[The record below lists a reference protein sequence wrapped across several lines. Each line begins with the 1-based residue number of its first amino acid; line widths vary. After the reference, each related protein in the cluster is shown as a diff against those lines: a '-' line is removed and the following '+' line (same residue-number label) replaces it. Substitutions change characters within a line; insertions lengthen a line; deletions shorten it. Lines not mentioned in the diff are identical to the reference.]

1 MGGRVKTGVRRCL
14 PEAGG
19 CRPGFCLDGYAR
31 TLHEAMCRDQ
41 EAAGQAWEGRLS
53 METVVEGGPVA
64 AREDEGGKG

>member
-53 METVVEGGPVA
+53 METVAEGGPVA